1 MQLQNDVSE
10 IKMSIVEYH
19 SRQMRLV
26 ENSVANGSAGW
37 LPTGISRGYATL
49 VDATGREHTILLDQC
64 RYFDVCIHNIGMCVD
79 ETQQMILATRCHAL
93 HHPLRWYIERK

>member
-10 IKMSIVEYH
+10 IKMTIVEYH

-37 LPTGISRGYATL
+37 LPTGISRGYAIL
-49 VDATGREHTILLDQC
+49 VDATGREHTMLLDQC
-64 RYFDVCIHNIGMCVD
+64 RYFDVRIHNISIYVD
-79 ETQQMILATRCHAL
+79 EIQQITSATGCHAPC
-93 HHPLRWYIERK
+93 HPLSMQAR